1 MSQQQEGQAALVI
14 VGGGLG
20 GVSAALAAL
29 RLGQTVVL
37 TETLQW
43 LGGQLTAQAVPP
55 DEYPWIESLTASQ
68 SYAHLRRAIRDYYR
82 RHLPLTD
89 AAAQTYC
96 LNPGAGN
103 VSTLC
108 HEPWVAA
115 RVLDELLAPWEAKG
129 QLRVLRQHRPM
140 RVETQG
146 DRITAVGTVPERGRR
161 EIDAE
166 GHLVTPGWVDIHTHY
181 DGQVTWDEC
190 FTPSIYHGVTTLV
203 MGNCGV
209 GFAPKRPGHE
219 DDLIKLMEGVEDIPG
234 AALHEGIRWNWESF
248 PQYMDALAATPRS
261 LDYLVQVPHDPLR
274 MYVMGERALAHEK
287 ANADDIR
294 AMQALLRE
302 ALQAGA
308 AGFSTGRSDNHRT
321 SEGKDTPAANAGH
334 EELAGLAQAFEG
346 LGHGVIQV
354 VSDYNL
360 LHGPEQFDAEFDCV
374 ETLARASGKPVSLTW
389 LQRDPG
395 GEQYLKIQQRVEAA
409 VQAGLPLYLQTAVR
423 GIGVLNGLDASFH
436 PFMGFPSYKEV
447 AHLPLAQRAEA
458 LREPARKARILSE
471 KSERLAG
478 DGSAIPP
485 LVDILLAKIDL
496 ISGRMFA
503 LEDTLNYEPSLMQ
516 SFLVRARQAGI
527 TPLEA
532 IYDHLCAGN
541 GEGLIYF
548 PIFNYNEGSLDVVRR
563 MLEHPQAL
571 SSLSDAGA
579 HVGTVCDA
587 SFTTFML
594 THWVRDR
601 ARDAIALEVAVE
613 MLTRRNA
620 RYLGLSDRGVIAEG
634 MRADLNA
641 IDPARLSVGV
651 PRLVRDLPAGGKRF
665 VQKAEGYV
673 ATWVA
678 GEQVQRKGEITTAR
692 PGQLVR
698 MGQA

>member
-1 MSQQQEGQAALVI
+1 MLDWLIKNG
-14 VGGGLG
+14 
-20 GVSAALAAL
+20 
-29 RLGQTVVL
+29 TVVDG
-37 TETLQW
+37 T
-43 LGGQLTAQAVPP
+43 GAAPRVADVGV
-55 DEYPWIESLTASQ
+55 
-68 SYAHLRRAIRDYYR
+68 RA
-82 RHLPLTD
+82 
-89 AAAQTYC
+89 
-96 LNPGAGN
+96 G
-103 VSTLC
+103 
-108 HEPWVAA
+108 
-115 RVLDELLAPWEAKG
+115 
-129 QLRVLRQHRPM
+129 
-140 RVETQG
+140 
-146 DRITAVGTVPERGRR
+146 RIVAVGHISESAHHTM
-161 EIDAE
+161 DAT
-166 GHLVTPGWVDIHTHY
+166 GLWITPGFVDIHTHY
-181 DGQVTWDEC
+181 DGQATWDAC

-219 DDLIKLMEGVEDIPG
+219 ADLIKLMEGVEDIPG

-274 MYVMGERALAHEK
+274 MYVMGERALAHER
-287 ANADDIR
+287 ATPDEIH
-294 AMQALLRE
+294 AMQTLLRE

-321 SEGKDTPAANAGH
+321 SEGKDTPAANATAD
-334 EELAGLAQAFEG
+334 ELRALAQAFDG
-346 LGHGVIQV
+346 LGHGVIQI

-360 LHGPEQFDAEFDCV
+360 LQGPAEFDAEFDYV
-374 ETLARASGKPVSLTW
+374 ELLAKASGKPVSLTW

-395 GEQYLKIQQRVEAA
+395 GEQYLKIQARVEAA

-423 GIGVLNGLDASFH
+423 GIGVLNGLEASFH

-458 LREPARKARILSE
+458 MRDPARKARILSE

-503 LEDTLNYEPSLMQ
+503 LQDTLNYEPSVMQ
-516 SFLVRARQAGI
+516 SFLVRAKQAGI
-527 TPLEA
+527 SPLEA
-532 IYDHLCAGN
+532 IYDYLSTGDGA
-541 GEGLIYF
+541 GLIYF
-548 PIFNYNEGSLDVVRR
+548 PLFNYNEGSLDAVRR
-563 MLEHPQAL
+563 MLAHPRAL

-601 ARDAIALEVAVE
+601 GQDAIALEAAVE

-620 RYLGLSDRGVIAEG
+620 LYLGLTDRGVIAPG

-641 IDPARLSVGV
+641 IDPSRLSVGV
-651 PRLVRDLPAGGKRF
+651 PELVHDLPAGGKRF
-665 VQKAEGYV
+665 VQRAQGYV

-678 GEQVQRKGEITTAR
+678 GEQVQAQGVVTEAR
-692 PGQLVR
+692 PGRLVR
-698 MGQA
+698 MGQG